1 MNKNNMNKH
10 FSNSNNDTLVAA
22 AAAILSGRY
31 LKEEQNIS
39 GRFKFYASE
48 QDYIESE
55 AATYADIA
63 VGEGTMSW
71 DEAYIENKKRATL
84 NVDAYTGTDD
94 AKYDGSTEYHDPS
107 MLIEPEVFEK
117 HTGVKSRPD
126 FLYGYNA
133 DEDVMFSYDI
143 GRTMHYFY
151 TRNGE
156 PLEDLDLF

>member
-1 MNKNNMNKH
+1 MYKH
-10 FSNSNNDTLVAA
+10 FTNSNNDPLVAA
-22 AAAILSGRY
+22 AASILNVKSLNEKY
-31 LKEEQNIS
+31 NIS
-39 GRFKFYASE
+39 GRFKFYTSE

-55 AATYADIA
+55 AVTYADIA

-126 FLYGYNA
+126 FLYGYNT

-151 TRNGE
+151 TRNGA
-156 PLEDLDLF
+156 PLEDLDLY